1 MIPEDLSFT
10 DQHEWARIEGTTA
23 TIGISH
29 YAQDALG
36 DITFVE
42 LPIVGSSVTKGAE
55 ACAVESAKAAAS
67 IYAPLSGK
75 VTEVNGQLEDDPGLI
90 NSEPYRQGWIYKIE
104 LSDPAQAGG
113 LMDVSGYGEFLSGQ
127 GDH

>member
-10 DQHEWARIEGTTA
+10 DQHEWARIEGTAA

-42 LPIVGSSVTKGAE
+42 LPAVGSSLTKGGE

-75 VTEVNGQLEDDPGLI
+75 VTEINDQLEDDPGLI
-90 NSEPYRQGWIYKIE
+90 NSEPYGQGWIYKIE
-104 LSDPAQAGG
+104 LSDPDQAAG
-113 LMDVSGYGEFLSGQ
+113 LMDAAGYGEFLSGQ